1 MQKKYKEKLCIF
13 EFINFD
19 LTMIF
24 FFSKI
29 ASLLRKKNFKIA
41 VLNFPPK
48 NVLFSYIK
56 NFYFNF
62 KYKKFSDFFV
72 RYKKI
77 ELKLAREMFY
87 KVNESKDILNLK
99 YKEINIGIPVCQTYH
114 RFINKKK
121 DKVNIEDKRLIPL
134 IAKAVNAIDRLEA
147 LKDKF
152 DIKNLFFL
160 HDNFIHCRIPIAFA
174 HKYNIPVYIVKRK
187 FIENKVWFQKVPKDI
202 FCIPNGYVY
211 SELKN
216 QIDIKMTK
224 EKKILKAKELFEGR
238 YKFKNNYN
246 LRFKYH
252 LEKNMYN
259 ENNEVLNT
267 KLNKRAIIFAHDFT
281 DGILR
286 YNNNIFT
293 DYYHWLDFI
302 CFHANQSR
310 FEFFIKEH
318 PNSNKLS
325 SKVFTEIVRKYNNIQ
340 ILNKNCGLNF
350 FINNKF
356 DFLFTMHGTCVHE
369 FAYHNIIPIV
379 SSDHQ
384 AELFN
389 IAIKAKSQEDLK
401 NYIVNLDKINFQ
413 ISNEKVLEYIYQR
426 YIENHYKKTNIFES
440 SFFKKKLIQNKK
452 IFNKYKTSNWGYS
465 KTDPKIY
472 KLCQEN
478 IPHDYYDNF
487 ISKEIIF

>member
-1 MQKKYKEKLCIF
+1 MNKEKLSIF

-29 ASLLRKKNFKIA
+29 ASVLRKKKFKIA
-41 VLNFPPK
+41 ISYFPPK
-48 NVLFSYIK
+48 QIFLSYIK
-56 NFYFNF
+56 NFYINF
-62 KYKKFSDFFV
+62 KYNRFADFFI
-72 RYKKI
+72 RYKK
-77 ELKLAREMFY
+77 LDQRLARELF
-87 KVNESKDILNLK
+87 SKINDSNDILNLN

-121 DKVNIEDKRLIPL
+121 DKVKLEDKRLISL
-134 IAKAVNAIDRLEA
+134 IAKAINAIDRLED

-152 DIKNLFFL
+152 EIKNLFFL
-160 HDNFIHCRIPIAFA
+160 HDSFIHCRIPIAFA
-174 HKYNIPVYIVKRK
+174 HKHNIPVYIVKRK
-187 FIENKVWFQKVPKDI
+187 LIENKMWFQKVPKNI
-202 FCIPNGYVY
+202 YCIPNGYIY
-211 SELKN
+211 SDLKIQKDTN
-216 QIDIKMTK
+216 IPKEQKM
-224 EKKILKAKELFEGR
+224 LKARELFEER
-238 YKFKNNYN
+238 YNSQNTYN

-252 LEKNMYN
+252 LEKSMYN
-259 ENNEVLNT
+259 KYNEILKT
-267 KLNKRAIIFAHDFT
+267 KFNKRAVIFAHDFT

-302 CFHANQSR
+302 CFYANQSK

-325 SKVFTEIVRKYNNIQ
+325 SRVFTNIIKKYNNIQ
-340 ILNKNCGLNF
+340 VLNRYCGLNF
-350 FINNKF
+350 FIKNKF

-389 IAIKAKSQEDLK
+389 IAIKAKTQEDLK
-401 NYIVNLDKINFQ
+401 NYIINLDKTNFQ
-413 ISNEKVLEYIYQR
+413 INNENVLEYIYQR
-426 YIENHYKKTNIFES
+426 YIENRYKKTNIFES
-440 SFFKKKLIQNKK
+440 SFFEKKIIQNKK
-452 IFNKYKTSNWGYS
+452 KFNKYKINSWEYS

-472 KLCQEN
+472 RLCKEN
-478 IPHDYYDNF
+478 IPNDYYDNF
-487 ISKEIIF
+487 INKEISF